1 MTLKTRLLL
10 ALTVLVAIA
19 LTATGI
25 ATYGALSS
33 NLYDRIDQQLRL
45 TQGRALLVPDVLE
58 GFVGSDIGPT
68 LPFQIYFELRENDG
82 TVVGSRAIGS
92 FVPDLPD
99 DIQADPDGTF
109 STVDSVYE
117 PGARPG
123 SHGPL
128 PDLADPGQFR
138 VLATPALDGDRLL
151 ITGLPLGDV
160 EQTLGRL
167 VRIELLV
174 ALLVL
179 VALGI
184 TSWILVRR
192 ELKPLDEMTATAAV
206 IAGGD
211 YTQRVVHVDEATE
224 VGRLGT
230 ALNKMMGNIQEAFDA
245 RAASEERMRRFL
257 ADASHELRTPLTSIR
272 GYSELFRRGA
282 EDRPEDLAVAMR
294 RIEQE
299 AERMGVM
306 VEDLL
311 LLARLDQTRSEIR
324 NVVDLA
330 VLAEDVCRDAR
341 AVAPDRDIVCEANDP
356 AEVLG
361 DRDRLHQAVANLIAN
376 ALRHTP
382 EGTSVEV
389 SVSIENDRVVV
400 KVADQGPGLDPETLE
415 HAFDRFW
422 RADPARTRATGGVGL
437 GLAIVAA
444 ITRAHGGEVAARNLP
459 GAGAEFTL
467 MIPTR
472 P

>member
-109 STVDSVYE
+109 FTVDSVYE

-138 VLATPALDGDRLL
+138 VLATPALEGDRLL

-179 VALGI
+179 AALGI

-192 ELKPLDEMTATAAV
+192 ELKPLDKMAATAAV

-245 RAASEERMRRFL
+245 RA
-257 ADASHELRTPLTSIR
+257 
-272 GYSELFRRGA
+272 GA
-282 EDRPEDLAVAMR
+282 HRNSPV
-294 RIEQE
+294 
-299 AERMGVM
+299 
-306 VEDLL
+306 LL
-311 LLARLDQTRSEIR
+311 SEI
-324 NVVDLA
+324 
-330 VLAEDVCRDAR
+330 
-341 AVAPDRDIVCEANDP
+341 P
-356 AEVLG
+356 
-361 DRDRLHQAVANLIAN
+361 H
-376 ALRHTP
+376 H
-382 EGTSVEV
+382 
-389 SVSIENDRVVV
+389 
-400 KVADQGPGLDPETLE
+400 GLLS
-415 HAFDRFW
+415 
-422 RADPARTRATGGVGL
+422 G
-437 GLAIVAA
+437 
-444 ITRAHGGEVAARNLP
+444 
-459 GAGAEFTL
+459 
-467 MIPTR
+467 
-472 P
+472 